1 MEDTDIECYI
11 TLLERISKDL
21 VNLSNEVDTII
32 DKLEYEKDK

>member
-1 MEDTDIECYI
+1 MEDTDIEEYI